1 MKLFVNYYGYRAN
14 LYLIMKVSMFV
25 CVLAGI
31 RAIFGVQY
39 RSGIIPHHGPYE
51 QEMVSS
57 TFHQRAYETF
67 SNARFIWHSTDRIC
81 RFSSFLSC
89 RLTDQK
95 KKSEQ
100 DNC

>member
-67 SNARFIWHSTDRIC
+67 SNARFIWHLTDRIC

-89 RLTDQK
+89 RLMDQK
-95 KKSEQ
+95 KK
-100 DNC
+100 